1 MKIVDLE
8 LTLVQLARS
17 GTRPPL
23 RSLVIRLVSEQGVDG
38 WGECS
43 LTWRPDELEG
53 RRQWLLQAL
62 AGREIWAIKELVE
75 LDVLDQPALRAGVE
89 LAAWDLAARTL
100 RQPVAHL
107 WGGFYRARVPL
118 AVRLEPDEPL
128 ALARQA
134 RELADQ
140 QFRTLVWPLR
150 SAGDDDLAGLA
161 ALGEVA
167 ADHATIRAD
176 AAGRLG
182 ATELASL
189 SQHPAAR
196 LLELLVDP
204 LPGTHW
210 DEWSAA
216 RRQGRLRLGLARA
229 ITRPAVISAAAAGGA
244 SDAALV
250 DLERVGG
257 PGAFRECVA
266 TAAAAGWSV
275 GVDQTTGVGL
285 GLAARLHLVA
295 SLPACRLALESDYHT
310 LAVDVLSEPLALADG
325 MLVVPTGPGWGVD
338 IDRAKLERYQV
349 G

>member
-8 LTLVQLARS
+8 LTLVQLARA
-17 GTRPPL
+17 GARPPL
-23 RSLVIRLVSEQGVDG
+23 RSLLIRLVSDEGVEG
-38 WGECS
+38 WGECG
-43 LTWRPDELEG
+43 LAWRPDELEG

-62 AGREIWAIKELVE
+62 AGREIWAIHELAE
-75 LDVLDQPALRAGVE
+75 LDVLDLPPLRAGME
-89 LAAWDLAARTL
+89 LAAWDLVARTL

-140 QFRTLVWPLR
+140 QYRTLVWPLR
-150 SAGDDDLAGLA
+150 SAGDDELAGLA

-167 ADHATIRAD
+167 ADHATLRAD
-176 AAGRLG
+176 AAGRLSPPDL
-182 ATELASL
+182 TRLA
-189 SQHPAAR
+189 QHPATR
-196 LLELLVDP
+196 QLELLVDP
-204 LPGTHW
+204 LPGTNWDHW
-210 DEWSAA
+210 AAA
-216 RRQGRLRLGLARA
+216 RREGRLRLGLARG
-229 ITRPAVISAAAAGGA
+229 ITRAAVVSGAAMGGA
-244 SDAALV
+244 ADAALI

-257 PGAFRECVA
+257 PAAFRECVA

-295 SLPACRLALESDYHT
+295 SLPACRLAVESDYHA

-338 IDRAKLERYQV
+338 VDRSKLERYQV